1 MDFLYPAPTPPA
13 ALLRRKLQTTTT
25 RKSKKKLLQLK
36 MYLLWP
42 KVLRQ
47 RRSGRGRDGKLSC
60 TANGQRLVNCAKG
73 SNNNSRC
80 VCVCVCA
87 KAIIEDALSLRS
99 TRQKLLYM
107 WQRERRSEGGGL
119 LKFNERSK
127 AVRNHKTSRWLWAW
141 HTHTRTH
148 TWTGRL
154 WVSQKWLLLQQA
166 QFMLHTLEIRFQ
178 LPA

>member
-1 MDFLYPAPTPPA
+1 MLYAIDFLCTAPTPPA

-47 RRSGRGRDGKLSC
+47 RRSGRERDGKLSC

-80 VCVCVCA
+80 VCVCVQ
-87 KAIIEDALSLRS
+87 KQSLKMHSHFAARGKNYS
-99 TRQKLLYM
+99 TCG
-107 WQRERRSEGGGL
+107 WGRRSEGGGL

-141 HTHTRTH
+141 HTHTLAHTH
-148 TWTGRL
+148 GR
-154 WVSQKWLLLQQA
+154 A
-166 QFMLHTLEIRFQ
+166 DCE
-178 LPA
+178 